1 MDVQQAVDGSATGA
15 SAEKYGEGNRDGQKR
30 FVMGPTDSFE
40 GKLTY
45 DGHLQVGGRAEGE
58 LRVSGNLDVASGGT
72 VKALVEGAN
81 VTVRGSLEGLV
92 TARGKLTIGRNAKL
106 SGDVTV
112 RSLQI
117 DDGAS
122 FNGHVQMGD
131 GGQHASGG

>member
-1 MDVQQAVDGSATGA
+1 MDVQKAVDGSATAA
-15 SAEKYGEGNRDGQKR
+15 STEEYGEGKRDGQKK
-30 FVMGPTDSFE
+30 FVMGPGDTFE

-45 DGHLQVGGRAEGE
+45 DGSLQIGGRVEGE
-58 LRVSGNLDVASGGT
+58 LHVSGNVDVTTGAT

-92 TARGKLTIGRNAKL
+92 TARGRLTIGRNGKL
-106 SGDVTV
+106 SGDVSV
-112 RSLQI
+112 RALQI

-131 GGQHASGG
+131 LGQQASGG